1 MGLKN
6 DARNVRKMLSIKRRT
21 IYQMGCPF
29 CGRIIYITNQVRPIL
44 TVYDS
49 ISGTEIYEATCEDCH
64 ITYSSE
70 FLGALKPIDQYQKY

>member
-6 DARNVRKMLSIKRRT
+6 DARNVRKMLSIRRDT
-21 IYQMGCPF
+21 PYQMWCPF
-29 CGRIIYITNQVRPIL
+29 CGRIINITIQARPRL

-70 FLGALKPIDQYQKY
+70 FLGCLKPIERKQKY

>member
-6 DARNVRKMLSIKRRT
+6 DARNVRKMLSIKREAP
-21 IYQMGCPF
+21 YQMGCPF
-29 CGRIIYITNQVRPIL
+29 CGRILNITIQARPRL

-70 FLGALKPIDQYQKY
+70 CIGCLRPIERQHKY

>member
-6 DARNVRKMLSIKRRT
+6 DARNVRKMLSIRRDAL
-21 IYQMGCPF
+21 YQMVFPF
-29 CGRIIYITNQVRPIL
+29 CGRIINITSQVRPGL

-70 FLGALKPIDQYQKY
+70 FLGCLKPIERKQKY

>member
-6 DARNVRKMLSIKRRT
+6 DARNVRKMLSIRRDT
-21 IYQMGCPF
+21 PYQMWCPF
-29 CGRIIYITNQVRPIL
+29 CGRIINITIQARPRL

-70 FLGALKPIDQYQKY
+70 VLGGLKPIKRKP